1 MAEILDARR
10 RTWARAVGEARKT
23 ERRWIDDGRRTCDQ
37 ISAQASGGGAYT
49 EAMPRKA
56 GGNEEARNLV
66 AAGDHG
72 KGVRRRVRGYSFGW
86 RPIDRSPT
94 NLLGLSRS
102 QMRPRRQLSFS

>member
-1 MAEILDARR
+1 VLEFFEQVPDGILCASAGLNARELYLPLRLLVAEILNARR
-10 RTWARAVGEARKT
+10 
-23 ERRWIDDGRRTCDQ
+23 C
-37 ISAQASGGGAYT
+37 GAYT
-49 EAMPRKA
+49 EATPRKA

-102 QMRPRRQLSFS
+102 PMRPRRQLSFS